1 MLSESIEEYE
11 AAWVFDTEEDAV
23 DDTVEDDDNGV
34 EELSLDLF
42 ISDGSIPNIDKK
54 GTDFLCEDNKET
66 GESLLFKFSD
76 DGLRFIFVASVEETC
91 DCGGVGDTA
100 A

>member
-66 GESLLFKFSD
+66 VRSGEDKPSAHGF
-76 DGLRFIFVASVEETC
+76 RFVFYWNLC
-91 DCGGVGDTA
+91 
-100 A
+100 